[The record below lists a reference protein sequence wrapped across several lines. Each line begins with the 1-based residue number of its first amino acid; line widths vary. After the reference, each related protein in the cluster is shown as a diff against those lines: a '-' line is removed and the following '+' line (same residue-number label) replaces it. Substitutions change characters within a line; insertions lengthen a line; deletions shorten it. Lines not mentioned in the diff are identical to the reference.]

1 MSEEI
6 VTVTFD
12 LEACISVLEGM
23 FFELEADDP
32 MIDTMFV
39 LERIARDSGV
49 VMPDVCGKPWSTFR
63 RHRVGLQA
71 AAPVLKQ
78 HCQGLGVESP
88 RWEELLMT
96 LSDTLW
102 ENEDYESSMSTWME
116 HWRGMLPK
124 GPFEIDLSHVMLC
137 AVYERTLEALNEL
150 GPFEGRR
157 KA

>member
-1 MSEEI
+1 
-6 VTVTFD
+6 
-12 LEACISVLEGM
+12 
-23 FFELEADDP
+23 
-32 MIDTMFV
+32 
-39 LERIARDSGV
+39 
-49 VMPDVCGKPWSTFR
+49 
-63 RHRVGLQA
+63 
-71 AAPVLKQ
+71 
-78 HCQGLGVESP
+78 
-88 RWEELLMT
+88 MT